1 MAKRLHIIPHTHWDR
16 EWYMGF
22 EEHRIQLVKLV
33 DSIIETMESNP
44 DFAYFHFDGQ
54 CIPIEDYLEIRP
66 QMRDRLFQLIQAD
79 RIHIGPWYILQDE
92 YLTSGE
98 ANVRNMLAGL
108 AYCREHGAKPPMMG
122 YLPDSFGNISQMP
135 PWLCCL

>member
-54 CIPIEDYLEIRP
+54 CIP
-66 QMRDRLFQLIQAD
+66 
-79 RIHIGPWYILQDE
+79 
-92 YLTSGE
+92 
-98 ANVRNMLAGL
+98 
-108 AYCREHGAKPPMMG
+108 
-122 YLPDSFGNISQMP
+122 
-135 PWLCCL
+135 